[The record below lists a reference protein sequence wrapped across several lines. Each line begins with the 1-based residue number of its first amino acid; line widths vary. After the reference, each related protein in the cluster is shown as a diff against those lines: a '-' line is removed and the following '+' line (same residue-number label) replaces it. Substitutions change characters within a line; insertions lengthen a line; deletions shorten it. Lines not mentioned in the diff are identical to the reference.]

1 MNNNNSIGQITD
13 NQTMTSLEI
22 AEVTG
27 KQHKDVLKAIRNMEP
42 AWEKVQGRKFSLSLR
57 TSKLPNGGKKEN
69 PYYVLTK
76 TECLYIATKFNDE
89 ARARLV
95 IRWEE
100 LERERL
106 QRQTTVVAP
115 VGGHPATRSSRRQ
128 LLVMLIEAEDK
139 YEQMEKMFNG
149 TADYAINLMKDIDIL
164 KARVNYLEN
173 GQKALP
179 SLGKTF
185 TATQLA
191 AEYGMKAVGFNSL
204 LQQLGLQYSSQ
215 GQWLLVPDYAGRG
228 YTSSKI
234 ITVHNDGQPHQK
246 PFTVWTEAGRQFIR
260 DTLALKGIRPGH
272 QKGGVG
278 V

>member
-1 MNNNNSIGQITD
+1 MNNNNSISQITG

-27 KQHKDVLKAIRNMEP
+27 KNHFDVLKAIRKMEP
-42 AWEKVQGRKFSLSLR
+42 AWEKVRASKFALTFRISE
-57 TSKLPNGGKKEN
+57 LPNGAKRKD
-69 PYYVLTK
+69 PMYVLTK

-106 QRQTTVVAP
+106 QQQTTVVAP
-115 VGGHPATRSSRRQ
+115 VGDHPVARSSRRQ

-139 YEQMEKMFNG
+139 YEQAERILNG
-149 TADYAINLMKDIDIL
+149 TIDYTIGLLRDIDQL
-164 KARVNYLEN
+164 KTRVSQLEN

-179 SLGKTF
+179 SVGKTF

-234 ITVHNDGQPHQK
+234 ITVHDNGQPHQK